1 MIQRIQSVFLFL
13 IVVAMICLLFLPI
26 WSKTTANNQ
35 EYALNA
41 FSLAATGSVN
51 AAGTAASAAPIAKTT
66 IAIAILAILAALV
79 ALYEIFQYK
88 NRLTQM
94 RLGMLNSLLL
104 AGVLGACFYYAS
116 FVGEELID
124 PTTRGNYHA
133 GFYLPVLAMLL
144 NALSNRFIRRDEQ
157 LVRSV
162 DRLR

>member
-13 IVVAMICLLFLPI
+13 IVVAMVCLLFLPI
-26 WSKTTANNQ
+26 WSKTDTNGQ
-35 EYALNA
+35 EYVLSA
-41 FSLAATGSVN
+41 FSLMAASTPATAAT
-51 AAGTAASAAPIAKTT
+51 AAPVSRTT

-94 RLGMLNSLLL
+94 KLGMLNSLLL

-116 FVGEELID
+116 YVAEELIN
-124 PTTRGNYHA
+124 PKTRGEYHA
-133 GFYLPVLAMLL
+133 GFYLPVLAMVL

>member
-13 IVVAMICLLFLPI
+13 IVVAMACLLFLPI
-26 WSKTTANNQ
+26 WGKADANGQ
-35 EYALNA
+35 EYVLTAFAL
-41 FSLAATGSVN
+41 SATGTPASE
-51 AAGTAASAAPIAKTT
+51 AAAAPISKTT
-66 IAIAILAILAALV
+66 IAIAVLAILAALV

-94 RLGMLNSLLL
+94 KLGMINSLLL
-104 AGVLGACFYYAS
+104 AGVLGACFYYSS
-116 FVGEELID
+116 FVAEELVNPD
-124 PTTRGNYHA
+124 TRGEYHA
-133 GFYLPVLAMLL
+133 GFYLPVLAMVL